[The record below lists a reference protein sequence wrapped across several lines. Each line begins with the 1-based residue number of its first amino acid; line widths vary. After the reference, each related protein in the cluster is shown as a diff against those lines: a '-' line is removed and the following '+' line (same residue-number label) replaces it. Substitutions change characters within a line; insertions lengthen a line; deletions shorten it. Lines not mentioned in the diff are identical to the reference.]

1 MSQEWYYAEE
11 STSKGPLS
19 QTEFDALIANG
30 TIRSDTLVWQEGME
44 DWLPLGNAAT
54 RTASDATPARARY
67 VDVEDP
73 ARADANSFVGAL
85 KDGFARY
92 VDFKTRSTR
101 SQFWWWALWSIL
113 LGLATSMLDV
123 MLGMGDVG
131 PLNSLL
137 SLAMFLPSL
146 AVAVRRLHDIGR
158 TGWWYLMI
166 FVPLVGW
173 IVLIVFFCTATKEE
187 PNQWGNPPQH

>member
-1 MSQEWYYAEE
+1 MSKDWYYAEE
-11 STSKGPLS
+11 GTSKGPLS
-19 QTEFDALIANG
+19 QTEFDRLVANG
-30 TIRSDTLVWQEGME
+30 TIRSNTLVWQEGME

-54 RTASDATPARARY
+54 QPTSEPMPPRARY
-67 VDVEDP
+67 GDMEDP

-113 LGLATSMLDV
+113 LGFGTSMLDV
-123 MLGMGDVG
+123 MAGMGDVG

-146 AVAVRRLHDIGR
+146 ALAVRRLHDIGR
-158 TGWWYLMI
+158 SGWWYLMI
-166 FVPLVGW
+166 FVPVIGW
-173 IVLIVFFCTATKEE
+173 IVLIVFFCTATQEE
-187 PNQWGNPPQH
+187 PNQWGNPPQR